1 MYCRE
6 ELEYKKSFYYILNF
20 DLRTR
25 NPTKIYRY
33 LDIIALINKLIE
45 NEELASF
52 KGKVYRATKLEEN
65 LIFKIEPGTTMV
77 NTTFWS
83 TSKDFE
89 VAENFLK
96 EQSWRNTFI
105 YCDTFKNNIDI
116 DFENLNMFSEKEILF
131 LPFTEFR
138 VEKIIIEKKYGRKIF
153 SIELTELGT
162 KNSVNLN
169 NMQIININDMN
180 YINFYEKINEE
191 KNKNLK

>member
-6 ELEYKKSFYYILNF
+6 ELESKKSFYYILNF

-65 LIFKIEPGTTMV
+65 LILKIEPGSTMV

-105 YCDTFKNNIDI
+105 YCNTFKNNIDI
-116 DFENLNMFSEKEILF
+116 DFENLKMFSEKEILF

-138 VEKIIIEKKYGRKIF
+138 VEKIIIEKKYDRKIF

-180 YINFYEKINEE
+180 YMKFYEKINKE
-191 KNKNLK
+191 KNKNSK

>member
-6 ELEYKKSFYYILNF
+6 ELESKKSFYYILNF

-116 DFENLNMFSEKEILF
+116 DFENLKMFSEKEILF

-191 KNKNLK
+191 K

>member
-6 ELEYKKSFYYILNF
+6 ELESKKSFYYILNF

-65 LIFKIEPGTTMV
+65 LIFKIEPGSTMV

-153 SIELTELGT
+153 SIQLTELGT

-191 KNKNLK
+191 K